1 MDHIIWVG
9 KKLWA
14 GTNREDT
21 WMWHHDNLTL
31 YWSKDAQDYL
41 KKMPCPIEG
50 WPDRTWADRQLHLR
64 GQWSD
69 AVKTKATNGSQRNQ
83 AEQLSG
89 NGPEIMS
96 LDCHLFSYVKEAT
109 GRNVI
114 ATFFLKDGEDGKYS
128 MSNVHK
134 TFEAIENTIRSGSIS
149 EKLIQNDFE
158 NIFLDRSDG
167 TKSTLARI
175 VEANGCYIPDSANR
189 DRHGRRQTA
198 IAGEKKERQI
208 KIVEQAKTELV
219 DYLERVLE
227 EGGDA
232 LNEAPGVV
240 YKFKDEVAAAVD
252 LTGEDGDEEDED
264 DDEEDENEGES
275 ADENEG
281 ESAGNAAG

>member
-1 MDHIIWVG
+1 MCHIIRVG
-9 KKLWA
+9 DKLWA
-14 GTNREDT
+14 GTNRANT

-31 YWSKDAQDYL
+31 YWSKAAQDYL
-41 KKMPCPIEG
+41 KTMPCPIEG

-69 AVKTKATNGSQRNQ
+69 AVKTRATDGKQVRQ

-96 LDCHLFSYVKEAT
+96 LDCHLFSHVKEAT

-114 ATFFLKDGEDGKYS
+114 ATFFLKEGEGGQYS
-128 MSNVHK
+128 MANVHK
-134 TFEAIENTIRSGSIS
+134 TFEAIENTIRGGSIS
-149 EKLIQNDFE
+149 AKLIQNDFE
-158 NIFLDRSDG
+158 NIFLDRPDG
-167 TKSTLARI
+167 TKSTFARI
-175 VEANGCYIPDSANR
+175 VENNGCYIPDSATR
-189 DRHGRRQTA
+189 DRYGRRQTA

-219 DYLERVLE
+219 HYLERVLE

-232 LNEAPGVV
+232 LNEAPGVI
-240 YKFKDEVAAAVD
+240 YNFKDEVVAAVD
-252 LTGEDGDEEDED
+252 LTGEDDDEEDED
-264 DDEEDENEGES
+264 DDGEEDENEG
-275 ADENEG
+275 ENEG